1 VAHNVTL
8 LLQPH
13 QTAMKKMKEGGGRER
28 KTAEVGENLIAPND
42 HNHRAS
48 YIPFNLSQRGNS
60 SDLHPTRTE
69 DLSFSQIVSST
80 VYLNIIQYFT
90 HPR

>member
-1 VAHNVTL
+1 
-8 LLQPH
+8 
-13 QTAMKKMKEGGGRER
+13 MKKMKEGGGRER

-42 HNHRAS
+42 HNHCAS

-60 SDLHPTRTE
+60 SDLHPNRTLHPTRTE

>member
-13 QTAMKKMKEGGGRER
+13 EKAVKKMKEGGGREG

-42 HNHRAS
+42 HNHCAS

-60 SDLHPTRTE
+60 SDLRLTRTE
-69 DLSFSQIVSST
+69 DLSFSQIISST
-80 VYLNIIQYFT
+80 LYLNIIQYFT